1 MKKHT
6 HATFGILGLAL
17 FAGASQASAD
27 VESLIGSD
35 VTGEISAG
43 WDSRYFYRGLWFGD
57 ETAWTNIEF
66 SKEIASNLTGSVN
79 VFYTDVMDDALSYS
93 EGNIGAALSYDAG
106 FGTFDFGFVHFR
118 FYDGFAGTTTNQMR
132 AAGVA
137 GNGEANEFNLTYSQD
152 LPWGFSGYLMVAR
165 DLTIDG
171 TYGEFGISKSWSLC
185 SSIGLDFSAAAGYS
199 FDDYYAGSLGAEDAE
214 GWTHTVI
221 SLALPIQ
228 LTDTATFT
236 PHVTANISHEARDDI
251 QDDASGVG
259 RGGTEVFY
267 GASMSVSF

>member
-6 HATFGILGLAL
+6 HATLGILGLAL

-27 VESLIGSD
+27 VESLIGTD

-57 ETAWTNIEF
+57 ETTWTNIEF
-66 SKEIASNLTGSVN
+66 SKELASNLTGSVN
-79 VFYTDVMDDALSYS
+79 LFYTDVMDDALSYS
-93 EGNIGAALSYDAG
+93 EGNLGAALSYDAG

-118 FYDGFAGTTTNQMR
+118 FYDGFAGTSRGGTR
-132 AAGVA
+132 ATGVN
-137 GNGEANEFNLTYSQD
+137 GNDEANEFNFTYSQD
-152 LPWGFSGYLMVAR
+152 LLWGFSGHLLVAR

-171 TYGEFGISKSWSLC
+171 TYGEFGISRSWDLC
-185 SSIGLDFSAAAGYS
+185 SNIGLDFSAAAGYS
-199 FDDYYAGSLGAEDAE
+199 LDNYYSANLGNGDDSE

-221 SLALPIQ
+221 SLALPIA
-228 LTDTATFT
+228 LTDTATLT
-236 PHVTANISHEARDDI
+236 PHVTANLSHESRDSSN
-251 QDDASGVG
+251 SGAD
-259 RGGTEVFY
+259 RGDTEVFY